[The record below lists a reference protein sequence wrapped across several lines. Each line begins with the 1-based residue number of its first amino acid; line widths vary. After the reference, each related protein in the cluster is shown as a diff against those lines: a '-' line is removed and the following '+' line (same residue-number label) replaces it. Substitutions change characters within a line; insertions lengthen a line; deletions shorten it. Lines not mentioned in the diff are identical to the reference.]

1 MEAGI
6 SLAAEERVIVRMP
19 CRGEADLIS
28 KKVAVRWQLSR
39 GDGVSRVK
47 LVEKGLSKAKKL

>member
-1 MEAGI
+1 MQ
-6 SLAAEERVIVRMP
+6 
-19 CRGEADLIS
+19 RGEADLIS

-47 LVEKGLSKAKKL
+47 VVEKGLSKAKKKL